1 MDSSNLTAFV
11 INLDSRPDRLAEFRR
26 RTRRCSFPIE
36 RFPAITSEH
45 LIAQGL
51 VAEPFPWQACTES
64 HRSIYRIVIERNLE
78 WALVLEDDILPIIGF
93 DRRVRW
99 ALEAAPTEAWLVQLG
114 HIGNAGSRTR
124 RILRSLGGH
133 VLHSANEQ
141 RCEQYW
147 WGSHAYLVSKQF
159 AEFMLEYPLNTES
172 HDQLVRRLSLESEL
186 KHHCFVHHPNLGAQ
200 SASESDIGPGPEA
213 IPGMRHGLRN
223 WRRLLL

>member
-1 MDSSNLTAFV
+1 MNFQAFV

-36 RFPAITSEH
+36 RFAAVTTQQ

-51 VAEPFPWQACTES
+51 MTEPTPLEACTES
-64 HRSIYRIVIERNLE
+64 HRSIYRMVIERNLE

-99 ALEAAPTEAWLVQLG
+99 ALEAVPPEAWLVQLG
-114 HIGNAGSRTR
+114 HIGFAGSRTR
-124 RILRSLGGH
+124 RILRALSGH
-133 VLHSANEQ
+133 VLRSANAQ

-147 WGSHAYLVSKQF
+147 WGSHAYLISKQF
-159 AEFMLEYPLNTES
+159 AEFMLEVPLNAES

-186 KHHCFVHHPNLGAQ
+186 KHHCFVHYPNLGAQ
-200 SASESDIGPGPEA
+200 SASESNIGPGPEA
-213 IPGMRHGLRN
+213 IPGMPHGSRP